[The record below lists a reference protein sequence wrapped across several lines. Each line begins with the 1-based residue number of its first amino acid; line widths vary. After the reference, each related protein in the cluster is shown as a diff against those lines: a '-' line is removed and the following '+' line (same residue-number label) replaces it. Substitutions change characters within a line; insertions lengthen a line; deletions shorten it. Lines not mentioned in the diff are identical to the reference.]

1 MLTCSQRI
9 AGGAGLSAAQIAA
22 APTVWLDWDKRQR
35 SRFQTTDSQG
45 RVLSVFLPRGQV
57 LRGGDVLLTQ
67 NGDAVQVLA
76 APEQLHR
83 ITPIAPHGSA
93 FDLVRAAYH
102 LGNRHVTIELKPDHL
117 HIEPDP
123 VLADMLR
130 AMGLAVAEVTEPF
143 EPENGAYGGHGA
155 HGHGHG
161 HDHDHDHDHGH
172 GHDHPHGHHHHGH

>member
-35 SRFQTTDSQG
+35 SRFQATDSQG

-76 APEQLHR
+76 APEQLLR
-83 ITPIAPHGSA
+83 ITHGAAHGSA

-117 HIEPDP
+117 HIEPD
-123 VLADMLR
+123 MLR
-130 AMGLAVAEVTEPF
+130 AMGLTVAEVTEPF
-143 EPENGAYGGHGA
+143 EPENGAYGEHGA
-155 HGHGHG
+155 HGQAHGHR
-161 HDHDHDHDHGH
+161 HDHDHDHDHDDGHGH
-172 GHDHPHGHHHHGH
+172 GHDHPHDHGH